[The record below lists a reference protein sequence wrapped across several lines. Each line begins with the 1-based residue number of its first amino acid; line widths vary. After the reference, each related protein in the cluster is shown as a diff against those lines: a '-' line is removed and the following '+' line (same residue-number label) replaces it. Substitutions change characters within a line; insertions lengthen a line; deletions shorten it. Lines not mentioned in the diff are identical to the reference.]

1 MGDSAMKITWELW
14 SIVRHPP
21 QHPVFERTMQQSGL
35 ALTVGMKRALAGLL
49 LLGIVALLFVSL
61 PLLLVLLI
69 YGIVLLP
76 VVLLFFNG
84 IFYGLYRAVD
94 IGVTLAQEYQ
104 RGTFDL
110 LRVTPP
116 GGATMEWLISAGCL
130 HRGNWLVQINRVV
143 RSFVRSVPL
152 ALLFIGIFVMLSFTT
167 ARDAER
173 WALSLHMLEIVSG
186 LLAFCGVCYLDHV
199 QSTLTGCLAGIV
211 AAQTTRST
219 IEVRVWAALLF
230 LVLQI
235 GAYVLIFFMTSMAVT
250 LVRGIGGMTPLTIL
264 LGAALIFGLYYLV
277 REAII
282 GALWRLTLHQ
292 THTTVAEW
300 SAQ

>member
-1 MGDSAMKITWELW
+1 MKITWELW
-14 SIVRHPP
+14 RIVRYPP
-21 QHPVFERTMQQSGL
+21 SHPVFERTAHQTGL
-35 ALTVGMKRALAGLL
+35 ALSRGMKRAFGGLL
-49 LLGIVALLFVSL
+49 LLGIVALLFISL
-61 PLLLVLLI
+61 PLMLVLMI

-76 VVLLFFNG
+76 VALLFFNG
-84 IFYGLYRAVD
+84 LFYGLYRAVD
-94 IGVTLAQEYQ
+94 IGVTLAHEYQ

-130 HRGNWLVQINRVV
+130 HRGNWLIQINRVV
-143 RSFVRSVPL
+143 RTFIRSVPL
-152 ALLFIGIFVMLSFTT
+152 ALALIGVFVLLSFTT
-167 ARDAER
+167 AGDAER
-173 WALSLHMLEIVSG
+173 WALSLHMLEIISG

-199 QSTLTGCLAGIV
+199 QSTLTGCLAGIL

-230 LVLQI
+230 LVLQF
-235 GAYVLIFFMTSMAVT
+235 GAYVLIFFMCSMVVT

-292 THTTVAEW
+292 THTSVTEW
-300 SAQ
+300 SAP